1 MILKNSPEYTADCV
15 FIVKR
20 VKRFWIHPR
29 FDLHTRAALGVME
42 FYDYDVALIQL
53 MEDVVISTAVR

>member
-1 MILKNSPEYTADCV
+1 MILINSPKYAADCV

-29 FDLHTRAALGVME
+29 FNVHARAALGVIE

>member
-1 MILKNSPEYTADCV
+1 MPLTV

-20 VKRFWIHPR
+20 VKRFWIHPW
-29 FDLHTRAALGVME
+29 FNLHPRAALGVGE

-53 MEDVVISTAVR
+53 MEDVVISTVVR

>member
-1 MILKNSPEYTADCV
+1 MTLKNSPKYAADRV

-29 FDLHTRAALGVME
+29 FNLHSRAALGVRE

-53 MEDVVISTAVR
+53 TKDVMISTAVR